1 MHLPNIDGS
10 YRYNPIRLA
19 TEATCTS
26 ATIVSAMFFDKGL
39 IGFDVAVV
47 SSDRATG
54 VAQTPKR
61 GTQRHG
67 NSRVAL
73 AA

>member
-1 MHLPNIDGS
+1 MSHLPD
-10 YRYNPIRLA
+10 
-19 TEATCTS
+19 
-26 ATIVSAMFFDKGL
+26 IVNVLKGLRISVFLSGMFFDKGL

-67 NSRVAL
+67 NSLGAF

>member
-1 MHLPNIDGS
+1 MGFTWSLS
-10 YRYNPIRLA
+10 EKL
-19 TEATCTS
+19 
-26 ATIVSAMFFDKGL
+26 FDKGL

-61 GTQRHG
+61 GKQDTAILVSLSPPNFR
-67 NSRVAL
+67 R
-73 AA
+73 

>member
-1 MHLPNIDGS
+1 MGFTWSLS
-10 YRYNPIRLA
+10 EKL
-19 TEATCTS
+19 
-26 ATIVSAMFFDKGL
+26 FDKGL

-61 GTQRHG
+61 GKQDTAILVSLSPPDLGDRESSG
-67 NSRVAL
+67 PAMIPG
-73 AA
+73 A

>member
-1 MHLPNIDGS
+1 ML
-10 YRYNPIRLA
+10 
-19 TEATCTS
+19 
-26 ATIVSAMFFDKGL
+26 FDKGL

-61 GTQRHG
+61 GTQKDTATLVSLSPPDIGVRESLG
-67 NSRVAL
+67 PVMIPGA
-73 AA
+73 

>member
-1 MHLPNIDGS
+1 ML
-10 YRYNPIRLA
+10 
-19 TEATCTS
+19 
-26 ATIVSAMFFDKGL
+26 FDKGL

-61 GTQRHG
+61 GKQDTATLVSLSPPDIGVRESLG
-67 NSRVAL
+67 PVMIPGA
-73 AA
+73 